1 MNIST
6 YEARIKALE
15 DQLNPPG
22 PAGGLVI
29 ESITIS
35 PDVAGI
41 NAILEEMTFDY
52 ESGDPDRLIPWA
64 RNFRVTRST
73 TDTLPQTLDVT
84 IAPTEGLYAMFNDT
98 ITGTTSYGEISAP
111 ATFTFTRETGPE
123 LTLRLGAIN
132 TNDMRTATYGVLVT
146 IIITKTAD

>member
-6 YEARIKALE
+6 YESRIKALE

-29 ESITIS
+29 ESITLS

-41 NAILEEMTFDY
+41 NAVLEEMTFDY
-52 ESGDPDRLIPWA
+52 ESGYPDEIIPWA

-73 TDTLPQTLDVT
+73 TDTLPQTVDVT
-84 IAPTEGLYAMFNDT
+84 ITPTEGLYAMFNDT
-98 ITGTTSYGEISAP
+98 STGTVSYGEIGAP
-111 ATFTFTRETGPE
+111 ATFTLTRETGPE
-123 LTLRLGAIN
+123 LSIRLGAIN
-132 TNDMRTATYGVLVT
+132 TTNIQTADYGVLVT
-146 IIITKTAD
+146 IVITRTAD